1 MRRRL
6 ALLVLA
12 TTSAVVLAFVIPLCL
27 LVRSMAEER
36 AMANASHEAR
46 NVAILVSGL
55 FDDPRLGELV
65 DAVDERSP
73 ARTSVITSDGR
84 VLGAEAPPGL
94 TEEPDVLRALEG
106 AAFTEIDDRGGRI
119 LVPIVTG
126 NGTDVVRTTVS
137 TEELHRGVTRAWLGI
152 IFLGLVLL
160 VLAVVVADRFGRR
173 LSRPVTGLATVAHR
187 LRGGDFGARAVPSGT
202 AETRE
207 LGEALNGLADR
218 ITELL
223 AAERAAVGDLSHR
236 LRTPV
241 TALRLDV
248 EGVHD
253 PVVAE
258 RLQEHVEHLQLAID
272 AIVRAARRPVR
283 STMHHTCDATATVR
297 ERADFWSPL
306 AEDQGRRFECRL
318 PDEPVEVSVEAADL
332 RDIVDILVDNVFAHT
347 PESTPFSVSLT
358 QGPRPLLTVRD
369 HGPGMAGDAGS
380 AAHDPQ
386 RQGFS
391 GLGLQIVRRTVAG
404 FDGEMTTTS
413 VPGDGTRI
421 QVWLPPAPPGENG
434 SPHRRGIGRS
444 RRGTAERRGRSY

>member
-36 AMANASHEAR
+36 AMANASQEAR

-55 FDDPRLGELV
+55 HDDPRLGELI

-73 ARTSVITSDGR
+73 ASTSVITSDGT
-84 VLGAEAPPGL
+84 VLGADAPGL
-94 TEEPDVLRALEG
+94 ADDPAVVRASEG
-106 AAFTEIDDRGGRI
+106 AAFTQVGDDGGQV

-137 TEELHRGVTRAWLGI
+137 PDELHRGVTRAWLGI
-152 IFLGLVLL
+152 ILLGLVLL
-160 VLAVVVADRFGRR
+160 ALAVVVADRFGRR
-173 LSRPVTGLATVAHR
+173 LSRPVTGLAAVAHR
-187 LRGGDFGARAVPSGT
+187 LRGGDFEARAEPSGT

-248 EGVHD
+248 EAVED
-253 PVVAE
+253 PVVAQ

-283 STMHHTCDATATVR
+283 NTMHHTCDATATVR

-306 AEDQGRRFECRL
+306 AEDQRRRFECRL

-347 PESTPFSVSLT
+347 PESTPFEVSLT
-358 QGPRPLLTVRD
+358 RGPRPLLTVRD
-369 HGPGMAGDAGS
+369 HGPGMAGTPGS
-380 AAHDPQ
+380 VDHAAQ

-404 FDGEMTTTS
+404 FNGEMTSTS

-434 SPHRRGIGRS
+434 SPHRRGIGRG

>member
-6 ALLVLA
+6 AFLVLA

-36 AMANASHEAR
+36 AMANASQEAR

-55 FDDPRLGELV
+55 PDDPRLAELV

-73 ARTSVITSDGR
+73 ASTSVLTADDR
-84 VLGAEAPPGL
+84 VLGAPAPGL
-94 TEEPDVLRALEG
+94 ADDPAVVRARDG
-106 AAFTEIDDRGGRI
+106 SAFTEIDDDGGRV

-126 NGTDVVRTTVS
+126 DGTYVVRTVVS
-137 TEELHRGVTRAWLGI
+137 PDELHRGVTRAWLGI
-152 IFLGLVLL
+152 VVLGLVLL
-160 VLAVVVADRFGRR
+160 VLAVVVADRFGSR
-173 LSRPVTGLATVAHR
+173 LSRPVTDLARVAHR
-187 LRGGDFGARAVPSGT
+187 LREGDFEARAVPAGT
-202 AETRE
+202 AETQE
-207 LGEALNGLADR
+207 LGVALNRLADR

-248 EGVHD
+248 ETVDD
-253 PVVAE
+253 PDVAE
-258 RLQEHVEHLQLAID
+258 RLQEHVEHLQRAID

-283 STMHHTCDATATVR
+283 SAMHHTCDATAMVR
-297 ERADFWSPL
+297 ERADFWPPL
-306 AEDQGRRFECRL
+306 AEDQGREFECRL
-318 PDEPVEVSVEAADL
+318 PELPLEVAVEAADL

-347 PESTPFSVSLT
+347 PEGTPFTVTLT
-358 QGPRPLLTVRD
+358 EGPHPLLTVRD
-369 HGPGMAGDAGS
+369 RGPGMSTAPPSG
-380 AAHDPQ
+380 PQ
-386 RQGFS
+386 EAQRPGFS

-404 FDGEMTTTS
+404 FNGEMTTTT

-421 QVWLPPAPPGENG
+421 QVWLPAAPPGENG
-434 SPHRRGIGRS
+434 AAPRRGLGRS
-444 RRGTAERRGRSY
+444 RRGTADRRDRSG

>member
-36 AMANASHEAR
+36 AMANANQEAR

-55 FDDPRLGELV
+55 HDDARLGELL

-73 ARTSVITSDGR
+73 ARTTVITSDGR
-84 VLGAEAPPGL
+84 VLGAPAPGL
-94 TEEPDVLRALEG
+94 AQDPEVQRAQEG
-106 AAFTEIDDRGGRI
+106 AAFTEIDGAGGRI

-137 TEELHRGVTRAWLGI
+137 PDELHRGVTRAWLGI
-152 IFLGLVLL
+152 VVLGLVLL
-160 VLAVVVADRFGRR
+160 ILGVVVADWFGRR
-173 LSRPVTGLATVAHR
+173 LSKPVAGLAKVAHR
-187 LRGGDFGARAVPSGT
+187 LRGGDFAARARPTGT
-202 AETRE
+202 EETRE

-223 AAERAAVGDLSHR
+223 ASERAAVGDLSHR

-248 EGVHD
+248 ESVRD
-253 PVVAE
+253 PDVAH
-258 RLQEHVEHLQLAID
+258 RLHEHVEHLQRAID

-283 STMHHTCDATATVR
+283 TTMHTTCDATATVR
-297 ERADFWSPL
+297 DRTDFWSPL
-306 AEDQGRRFECRL
+306 AEDQGREFDCQL
-318 PDEPVEVSVEAADL
+318 PDRPVEVSVEAEDL
-332 RDIVDILVDNVFAHT
+332 CDIVDILVDNVFAHT
-347 PESTPFSVSLT
+347 PESTAFSVTLT
-358 QGPRPLLTVRD
+358 EGPRPLLTVRD
-369 HGPGMAGDAGS
+369 RGPGITPTPEADDDVP
-380 AAHDPQ
+380 H

-404 FDGEMTTTS
+404 FHGEMTTTS
-413 VPGDGTRI
+413 IPGEGTRI
-421 QVWLPPAPPGENG
+421 QVWLPAAPPSSNG
-434 SPHRRGIGRS
+434 ILQRRSVVRGR
-444 RRGTAERRGRSY
+444 RVGGERRDQVF